1 MTFVKIALELL
12 ASASADLVPP
22 TVLAHQK
29 RTGKTNPNNRIY
41 VLKRWRYLFDRFL
54 FIRLFGLSLSL
65 RFFPFTL
72 LFVLSSIN
80 IVFLFSR
87 KRRRRVKRQTKYNQ
101 TNKIRIVLI
110 LLVFHSLNSFFSFH
124 CRIACSLSH
133 TVLFVLSVAF
143 SCDFLRRYFYIYI
156 FLFFACARTIF
167 ISHY

>member
-1 MTFVKIALELL
+1 MTGF
-12 ASASADLVPP
+12 S
-22 TVLAHQK
+22 
-29 RTGKTNPNNRIY
+29 
-41 VLKRWRYLFDRFL
+41 LFACS
-54 FIRLFGLSLSL
+54 GSLSLSL

-124 CRIACSLSH
+124 CRIARSLSH

>member
-1 MTFVKIALELL
+1 MEV
-12 ASASADLVPP
+12 
-22 TVLAHQK
+22 
-29 RTGKTNPNNRIY
+29 
-41 VLKRWRYLFDRFL
+41 
-54 FIRLFGLSLSL
+54 FIWQVSLYSPVRALSLSL

-124 CRIACSLSH
+124 CRIARSLSH

-156 FLFFACARTIF
+156 FYFSSLVLGQYSFLIINLICSSLYKLKTVEVMWKMRPKGFRRMFLFYVAFGK
-167 ISHY
+167 SV